1 MLTFDEVQDRRSIT
15 VDGVDY
21 VVLTAVSEPG
31 RRDLIV
37 YSVDDGQVAGVAFM
51 AQPDVYWVTL
61 PLDERVVY
69 TGNDVAE
76 AIRWLTLEDRM

>member
-1 MLTFDEVQDRRSIT
+1 MLTFDEIRDRTSIT
-15 VDGVDY
+15 IDDIEY
-21 VVLTAVSEPG
+21 VVIVAVSAPG
-31 RRDLIV
+31 RRDLVI
-37 YSVDDGQVAGVAFM
+37 YSVDDGQVAGLAFL

-61 PLDERVVY
+61 PLDDRVIY